1 MNAPKARAADRTV
14 KGEWGGGRGGARNE
28 RQATREAGSEGGW
41 GGGRG
46 ARGARQALHAEWT
59 KLRTLPGTV
68 WLLLGIVAA
77 TVAVSVITA
86 AGASCQA
93 AGCAQDPARMS
104 LAGVDLGQAVVA
116 VLAVLIISG
125 EYSTGLIGLTL
136 AAVPRRTS
144 VLAAKAAVLTGL
156 VLVTGSLAV
165 AGSLLAGRLI
175 LPGHGFTTGHGFAAL
190 SLADGPVLRAATGS
204 VLYLALIAL
213 LSLGVATVVRDSAA
227 AIGVALGL
235 IYLFPVVAAALGAHW
250 QRYLQ
255 QAGPMSAGLDIQ
267 ATTGLHSLPLSPW
280 AGLGVLAAWAAAA
293 LLSGA
298 LLLRWRDA

>member
-1 MNAPKARAADRTV
+1 M
-14 KGEWGGGRGGARNE
+14 
-28 RQATREAGSEGGW
+28 SY
-41 GGGRG
+41 
-46 ARGARQALHAEWT
+46 LHTEWT

-77 TVAVSVITA
+77 TVAVSVMTA
-86 AGASCQA
+86 AGASCPV
-93 AGCAQDPARMS
+93 AGCSQDPARMS

-125 EYSTGLIGLTL
+125 EYSSGTMAVTLT
-136 AAVPRRTS
+136 AMPRRAG
-144 VLAAKAAVLTGL
+144 VLAAKAAVLAGL

-175 LPGHGFTTGHGFAAL
+175 LPGHGFTAGHGFAPL
-190 SLADGPVLRAATGS
+190 SLADGPVLRAAVGS

-235 IYLFPVVAAALGAHW
+235 IYLFPVVAAAADPSW
-250 QRYLQ
+250 QRHLE

-280 AGLGVLAAWAAAA
+280 AGLGVLAAWAAAG
-293 LLSGA
+293 LLAGA
-298 LLLRWRDA
+298 LALRWRDA